1 MKDLNVLKKL
11 FLLSRILFFSSLLSA
26 VSAESELSD
35 VLSADKSEL
44 LKYQNEQN
52 RVQSHQLE
60 NSWINPV
67 VLQYSKNYSTQFG
80 DTVDTQQFIVSVD
93 QPIFK
98 MGGIWAAIKYAKA
111 LGKANALDIEL
122 QKRQLISQA
131 LNILF
136 NLKKSKLQLAKLEL
150 SIANDNLDIQI
161 QKESYEEGLSNRTL
175 YDQAL
180 LKRNQDITSKLEI
193 ELNIAKLEN
202 DFLLLSDH
210 NPYALEL
217 PNFGMIEQ
225 ERYMNEQLELQRDS
239 FRVEEKRHN
248 KFMTLTK
255 YLPEISVNGRYTD
268 EDLNPLFAAPG
279 SRIKEKY
286 YNYGF
291 KVTLPISIN
300 SFDDIQTSKIE
311 YLNAQITLNEK
322 KKTVANNFRLSQK
335 RLEIIDKKIAL
346 SVDDA
351 RHYESMLLTAQ
362 DLEALGDRTSLD
374 TEIVANNVKVRKVDQ
389 EIYKVDAQIEL
400 LGLYINVSDAM

>member
-1 MKDLNVLKKL
+1 MKKL
-11 FLLSRILFFSSLLSA
+11 FLLSSFLLCSLEA
-26 VSAESELSD
+26 NSELSD
-35 VLSADKSEL
+35 VLSEDKSEL

-52 RVQSHQLE
+52 GLQTHQLE

-67 VLQYSKNYSTQFG
+67 ILQYSKNYSTQFG
-80 DTVDTQQFIVSVD
+80 DTIDTQQFIVSID

-122 QKRQLISQA
+122 QRRQLISQA

-136 NLKKSKLQLAKLEL
+136 NLRKSKLQLSKLEL
-150 SIANDNLDIQI
+150 SIQNDDLDIQI

-175 YDQAL
+175 YDQTL
-180 LKRNQDITSKLEI
+180 LKRNQDITSKLEV
-193 ELNIAKLEN
+193 ELNIVKLEN

-210 NPYALEL
+210 NPYALTL
-217 PNFGMIEQ
+217 PNFSMIDK
-225 ERYMNEQLELQRDS
+225 ERYVAEQLELQRDS
-239 FRVEEKRHN
+239 FRVEEKKHN

-255 YLPEISVNGRYTD
+255 YLPEISINGRYTD

-279 SRIKEKY
+279 SSIKERY

-311 YLNAQITLNEK
+311 YLNAQVRLNEK
-322 KKTVANNFRLSQK
+322 KKTVANNFKLAQK

-346 SVDDA
+346 SKDDM

-362 DLEALGDRTSLD
+362 DLESLGDRTSLD
-374 TEIVANNVKVRKVDQ
+374 TKIVANNVKVRALDQ
-389 EIYKVDAQIEL
+389 EIYKLDAQLEL
-400 LGLYINVSDAM
+400 MGLYVNVSDAM

>member
-1 MKDLNVLKKL
+1 M
-11 FLLSRILFFSSLLSA
+11 
-26 VSAESELSD
+26 SD
-35 VLSADKSEL
+35 VLSEDKSEL

-52 RVQSHQLE
+52 GLQTHQLE

-67 VLQYSKNYSTQFG
+67 ILQYSKNYSTQFG
-80 DTVDTQQFIVSVD
+80 DTIDTQQFIVSID

-98 MGGIWAAIKYAKA
+98 MGGIWAAIKYAKV

-122 QKRQLISQA
+122 QRRQLISQA

-136 NLKKSKLQLAKLEL
+136 NLRKSKLQLSKLEF
-150 SIANDNLDIQI
+150 SIQNDDLDIQI

-175 YDQAL
+175 YDQTL
-180 LKRNQDITSKLEI
+180 LKRNQDITSKLEV
-193 ELNIAKLEN
+193 ELNIVKLEN

-210 NPYALEL
+210 NPYALTL
-217 PNFGMIEQ
+217 PNFSMIDK
-225 ERYMNEQLELQRDS
+225 ERYVAEQLELQRDS
-239 FRVEEKRHN
+239 FRVEEKKHN

-255 YLPEISVNGRYTD
+255 YLPEISINGRYTD

-279 SRIKEKY
+279 SSIKERY

-311 YLNAQITLNEK
+311 YLNAQVTLNEK
-322 KKTVANNFRLSQK
+322 KKTVANNFKLAQK

-346 SVDDA
+346 SKDDM

-362 DLEALGDRTSLD
+362 DLESLGDRTSLD
-374 TEIVANNVKVRKVDQ
+374 TQIVANNVKVRALDQ
-389 EIYKVDAQIEL
+389 EIYKLDAQLEL
-400 LGLYINVSDAM
+400 MGLYVNVSDAM

>member
-11 FLLSRILFFSSLLSA
+11 FLLSSFLFSSLGA
-26 VSAESELSD
+26 DSELSD
-35 VLSADKSEL
+35 VLSEDKSKL

-52 RVQSHQLE
+52 DVQTHTLE

-67 VLQYSKNYSTQFG
+67 ILQYSKNYSTQFG
-80 DTVDTQQFIVSVD
+80 TTVDTQQFIVSVD

-98 MGGIWAAIKYAKA
+98 MGGIWAAVKYAKA

-136 NLKKSKLQLAKLEL
+136 NLKKSKLQLAKLNL
-150 SIANDNLDIQI
+150 SIENDNLDIQI

-180 LKRNQDITSKLEI
+180 LKRNQDMTSKLEL
-193 ELNIAKLEN
+193 ELTISKLEN

-210 NPYALEL
+210 DPHALSL
-217 PNFGMIEQ
+217 PNFAMIDKT
-225 ERYMNEQLELQRDS
+225 RYMEQQLELERDS
-239 FRVEEKRHN
+239 FRVEEKKHN
-248 KFMTLTK
+248 KYMTLTK
-255 YLPEISVNGRYTD
+255 YLPEISINGRYTD
-268 EDLNPLFAAPG
+268 EDLNPLFASPG
-279 SRIKEKY
+279 SRIKERY

-300 SFDDIQTSKIE
+300 SFDDVQTSKIE
-311 YLNAQITLNEK
+311 YLNAQVTLNDK
-322 KKTVANNFRLSQK
+322 RKTVANNFKLAQK

-346 SVDDA
+346 SKNDMT
-351 RHYESMLLTAQ
+351 HYESMLITAQ
-362 DLEALGDRTSLD
+362 DLEELGDRTTLD
-374 TEIVANNVKVRKVDQ
+374 TQIVANSVKVRELDQ
-389 EIYKVDAQIEL
+389 EIYKVDAQVEL

>member
-1 MKDLNVLKKL
+1 M
-11 FLLSRILFFSSLLSA
+11 
-26 VSAESELSD
+26 SD
-35 VLSADKSEL
+35 VLSEDKSEL

-52 RVQSHQLE
+52 GLQTHQLE

-67 VLQYSKNYSTQFG
+67 ILQYSKNYSTQFG
-80 DTVDTQQFIVSVD
+80 DTIDTQQFIVSID

-122 QKRQLISQA
+122 QRRQLISQA

-136 NLKKSKLQLAKLEL
+136 NLRKSKLQLSKLEL
-150 SIANDNLDIQI
+150 SIQNDDLDIQI

-175 YDQAL
+175 YDQTL
-180 LKRNQDITSKLEI
+180 LKRNQDITSKLEV
-193 ELNIAKLEN
+193 ELNIVKLEN

-210 NPYALEL
+210 NPYALTL
-217 PNFGMIEQ
+217 PNFSMIDK
-225 ERYMNEQLELQRDS
+225 ERYVAEQLELQRDS
-239 FRVEEKRHN
+239 FRVEEKKHN

-255 YLPEISVNGRYTD
+255 YLPEISINGRYTD

-279 SRIKEKY
+279 SSIKERY

-311 YLNAQITLNEK
+311 YLNAQVTLNEK
-322 KKTVANNFRLSQK
+322 KKTVANNFKLAQK

-346 SVDDA
+346 SKDDM

-362 DLEALGDRTSLD
+362 DLESLGDRTSLD
-374 TEIVANNVKVRKVDQ
+374 TKIVANNVKVRALDQ
-389 EIYKVDAQIEL
+389 EIYKLDAQLEL
-400 LGLYINVSDAM
+400 MGLYVNVSDAM